1 MEQYPY
7 STELKKPISAGDT
20 DFFNPKVQKSMAAIM
35 KIFQL
40 QAKLARVPKGVKK
53 SWHEYPG
60 ADCATRPYLL
70 AEPAGEKEKLPAV
83 IYFHGG
89 GFMYPIQSMM
99 VKLSG
104 IYAGAAHVRVFLPEY
119 RFAPQHSCK
128 TILEDCYSM
137 VTYVYNH
144 AEELQIDQSNIILY
158 GDSAGGALAANVTH
172 MLKDRNGPKIKAQML
187 IYPVTDDQ
195 SEKYESVK
203 QYPNAAWSAHAN
215 RQMWQLYFSKG
226 DCGMRKYAVPMEYE
240 NLADMPPAYVEPQE
254 IDILRDEAVA
264 YAEKLKSAGVP
275 VQINLIKASYHGFDA
290 DVKNPFVKRVIT
302 KRIQVLKEFTKWNVQ
317 RRKTEN
323 EKENCKLVKS

>member
-7 STELKKPISAGDT
+7 SPELKKPISAGDT
-20 DFFNPKVQKSMAAIM
+20 DFLNPKVQKSMAAIM

-60 ADCATRPYLL
+60 ADSATLPYLL

-128 TILEDCYSM
+128 TILEDC
-137 VTYVYNH
+137 
-144 AEELQIDQSNIILY
+144 
-158 GDSAGGALAANVTH
+158 
-172 MLKDRNGPKIKAQML
+172 
-187 IYPVTDDQ
+187 
-195 SEKYESVK
+195 
-203 QYPNAAWSAHAN
+203 
-215 RQMWQLYFSKG
+215 
-226 DCGMRKYAVPMEYE
+226 
-240 NLADMPPAYVEPQE
+240 
-254 IDILRDEAVA
+254 
-264 YAEKLKSAGVP
+264 
-275 VQINLIKASYHGFDA
+275 
-290 DVKNPFVKRVIT
+290 
-302 KRIQVLKEFTKWNVQ
+302 
-317 RRKTEN
+317 
-323 EKENCKLVKS
+323 